1 MSALEIRDRCTI
13 GRRYP
18 NAVLYNGDDGLTGV
32 LDYRRTYGAG
42 RKKPLFFVMPL
53 AIEAMILLVE
63 DEAITR
69 NAFADALRREG
80 QQVAEAADGN
90 QALSFLDEWHFDLV
104 ITDLVMPRLN
114 GFELIAQ
121 IRSKRPHMPILLI
134 SAYISQEGGK
144 IISDGSAEFMHKPID
159 PPNLI
164 ATVQRLLH
172 QPLAS

>member
-1 MSALEIRDRCTI
+1 
-13 GRRYP
+13 
-18 NAVLYNGDDGLTGV
+18 V
-32 LDYRRTYGAG
+32 
-42 RKKPLFFVMPL
+42 
-53 AIEAMILLVE
+53 ILLVE

-80 QQVAEAADGN
+80 QQVVEAADGM

-114 GFELIAQ
+114 GFELVAQ
-121 IRSKRPHMPILLI
+121 IRSKWPRMPILLI

-164 ATVQRLLH
+164 ATVQRLFH
-172 QPLAS
+172 QPRRS